1 MTILILM
8 SVFFCAYFYIQ
19 AIHYAMPAKR
29 WAFLGLCGGPMFL
42 PLFVI
47 QQHISVRK
55 ASGYNNLT
63 LKA

>member
-1 MTILILM
+1 MMVMILM

-19 AIHYAMPAKR
+19 AIRYAMPAKR

-47 QQHISVRK
+47 KQHISVRK
-55 ASGYNNLT
+55 AAGYNNLFFR
-63 LKA
+63 A